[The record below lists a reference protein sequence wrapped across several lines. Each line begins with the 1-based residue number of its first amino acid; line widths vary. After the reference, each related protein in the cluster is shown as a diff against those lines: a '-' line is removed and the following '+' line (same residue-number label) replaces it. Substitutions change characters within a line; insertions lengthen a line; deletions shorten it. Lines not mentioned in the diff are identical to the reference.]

1 MTFSQKLIALR
12 RRDGLTQT
20 GLARAVGVTRQAVYL
35 WEKGLSYPEAEALL
49 ALRRLFGVSIDALL
63 VEEIVLDA
71 GAETGP
77 TPPRAAR
84 KAERTTARPA
94 ESERQTARPAK
105 TRDAEPVETERP
117 EAKKEKTPSKKAE
130 IYDPA
135 ADAAEEPA
143 LEPTPKHE
151 PQSAPLR
158 AKVEPSRKMKSGSLL
173 DLFGAFWKRKK

>member
-71 GAETGP
+71 GAEAGP

-94 ESERQTARPAK
+94 ESERRETAEEAIENKRFE
-105 TRDAEPVETERP
+105 AEN
-117 EAKKEKTPSKKAE
+117 EKTPVENAE
-130 IYDPA
+130 IGDPP

>member
-63 VEEIVLDA
+63 VDEIDVDA
-71 GAETGP
+71 GAEAGSP
-77 TPPRAAR
+77 PPRAAR
-84 KAERTTARPA
+84 KAEQTTARPA
-94 ESERQTARPAK
+94 RI
-105 TRDAEPVETERP
+105 RDTEPVEAERP
-117 EAKKEKTPSKKAE
+117 EVKKEKTPSKKAE

>member
-63 VEEIVLDA
+63 VEEIVLGA
-71 GAETGP
+71 GAEAGP
-77 TPPRAAR
+77 TTE
-84 KAERTTARPA
+84 K
-94 ESERQTARPAK
+94 QTARLAK
-105 TRDAEPVETERP
+105 TRDTEPVEAERP
-117 EAKKEKTPSKKAE
+117 EEKKEKTPSKKAE

-135 ADAAEEPA
+135 ADTAEEPA

>member
-71 GAETGP
+71 GAEAGP
-77 TPPRAAR
+77 TT
-84 KAERTTARPA
+84 EW
-94 ESERQTARPAK
+94 QTARPAK
-105 TRDAEPVETERP
+105 TRDAEPVEAERL

-143 LEPTPKHE
+143 LEPAPKHE

-158 AKVEPSRKMKSGSLL
+158 AKVEPSRKMKSGSIL

>member
-71 GAETGP
+71 GAEAGP

-94 ESERQTARPAK
+94 K
-105 TRDAEPVETERP
+105 TRDAEPVESERP
-117 EAKKEKTPSKKAE
+117 GAKKEKTPSKKAE
-130 IYDPA
+130 IYDQT
-135 ADAAEEPA
+135 ADTAEEPA

>member
-63 VEEIVLDA
+63 VEEISLDA
-71 GAETGP
+71 GAEAGP
-77 TPPRAAR
+77 TI
-84 KAERTTARPA
+84 
-94 ESERQTARPAK
+94 ERQTARPAK
-105 TRDAEPVETERP
+105 IRGTEPVETERP
-117 EAKKEKTPSKKAE
+117 EAKKEETPSKKAE

-143 LEPTPKHE
+143 FEPTPKHE

>member
-63 VEEIVLDA
+63 AEEIVLDA
-71 GAETGP
+71 GAEAGP
-77 TPPRAAR
+77 T
-84 KAERTTARPA
+84 T
-94 ESERQTARPAK
+94 ERQTARPAK
-105 TRDAEPVETERP
+105 IRGAEPVETERP
-117 EAKKEKTPSKKAE
+117 EAKKEETPSQKAE
-130 IYDPA
+130 IYGPV

>member
-94 ESERQTARPAK
+94 ESERRETAEEAVENERFE
-105 TRDAEPVETERP
+105 AEN
-117 EAKKEKTPSKKAE
+117 EKTPSKKAE

>member
-71 GAETGP
+71 GAEAGP
-77 TPPRAAR
+77 T
-84 KAERTTARPA
+84 T
-94 ESERQTARPAK
+94 ERQTARPA
-105 TRDAEPVETERP
+105 RIRGAEPVEAERP